1 LETSTSKHLLYI
13 EDDPEMID
21 LVALILAR
29 NNFQL
34 TGALNGEDGLKK
46 ATDTQPDLILLDIMM
61 PGMDGWNVLRQ
72 LKASPLTKSIPVVIL
87 SAKTNSIDRFVAL
100 QFGRADA
107 YITKPFHADTIL
119 EVVEGIL
126 NNTGSPDKR
135 MA

>member
-1 LETSTSKHLLYI
+1 MDTSTSKHLLYI

-29 NNFQL
+29 HNFQL
-34 TGALNGEDGLKK
+34 TGALNGEDGLRK

-72 LKASPLTKSIPVVIL
+72 LKGSPLTKSIPVVIL

-100 QFGRADA
+100 QFGRADG
-107 YITKPFHADTIL
+107 YIAKPFHADTIL
-119 EVVEGIL
+119 NVVEGIL
-126 NNTGSPDKR
+126 NNTESLD
-135 MA
+135 

>member
-1 LETSTSKHLLYI
+1 MDTTTSKHLLYI

-72 LKASPLTKSIPVVIL
+72 LKASLLTKSIPVVIL

-107 YITKPFHADTIL
+107 YIAKPFHADTIL